1 MCSNNLML
9 PLEHTRENLEASPVL
24 LMAWKM
30 PQLDPRLP
38 WGQSHDPKFPYGNS
52 QWSSEPLMMIPA
64 NQRSHRPSSERFWG
78 PSENLKATRSSWFVP
93 PVNRVNHIP
102 ELANSS
108 YKSCQQAYNIEPVA
122 LLSVFATR
130 YESSAIIYTVPVY
143 SGLL

>member
-1 MCSNNLML
+1 MQFC
-9 PLEHTRENLEASPVL
+9 
-24 LMAWKM
+24 
-30 PQLDPRLP
+30 
-38 WGQSHDPKFPYGNS
+38 
-52 QWSSEPLMMIPA
+52 
-64 NQRSHRPSSERFWG
+64 ERFWG
-78 PSENLKATRSSWFVP
+78 PSENIKATGSSWFVP